1 MADFNENFY
10 IIGHRGAAGELFE
23 NSLEGFEYALTLG
36 IDMIEIDIRE
46 HSSGGLWVI
55 HDHDLERLT
64 GSAGWFEQHADPSRI
79 RLLNGEP
86 VPTLQQVL
94 DLTWGKLPLNIEIK
108 AVENLDLLLDLLARY
123 PQPEPVDGLPWNLV
137 SSFNHSA
144 IARLR
149 ERGCPWPLAPI
160 SHGIPL
166 QVEIELE
173 RIAPYSWHFDNEYL
187 DLELVQKLRARGI
200 PSLVF
205 TVNDV
210 ERARQLRAGGVAGI
224 FTDFPSKMMRID

>member
-1 MADFNENFY
+1 MADFSENFY

-46 HSSGGLWVI
+46 HSSGLWVI

-64 GSAGWFEQHADPSRI
+64 GTAGLFEQHADPSQI
-79 RLLNGEP
+79 RLLNGES
-86 VPTLQQVL
+86 VPTLKQVL

-123 PQPEPVDGLPWNLV
+123 PQPEPSAGLPWILI

-144 IARLR
+144 IEQLR
-149 ERGCPWPLAPI
+149 QRGCPWPLAPI

-166 QVEIELE
+166 QVDIELA
-173 RIAPYSWHFDNEYL
+173 RIAPYSWHFDNENL
-187 DLELVQKLRARGI
+187 DFELVQNLRARGI

-210 ERARQLRAGGVAGI
+210 VRARQLRAGGVAGI
-224 FTDFPSKMMRID
+224 FTDYPSKLKQID

>member
-1 MADFNENFY
+1 MADISENFY

-23 NSLEGFEYALTLG
+23 NSLEGFEYALSLG

-46 HSSGGLWVI
+46 HASGLWVI

-64 GSAGWFEQHADPSRI
+64 GTAGWFEQHADPSQI
-79 RLLNGEP
+79 LLLNGEP

-108 AVENLDLLLDLLARY
+108 AVENLDLLLDLLAGY
-123 PQPEPVDGLPWNLV
+123 PPAEPADGLPWNLI

-166 QVEIELE
+166 QVDIEIE

-187 DLELVQKLRARGI
+187 DFDLVRTLRDRGI
-200 PSLVF
+200 PSMVF
-205 TVNDV
+205 TVNDI
-210 ERARQLRAGGVAGI
+210 ERARELKDAGVAGI
-224 FTDFPSKMMRID
+224 FTDYPSKMIQID